1 MKRLF
6 TLLLLACLGIA
17 GLPPATAAD
26 RLDGVLAL
34 AADDRAALD
43 KIRGTPERH
52 VMIYFGNFQH

>member
-1 MKRLF
+1 MKRLI
-6 TLLLLACLGIA
+6 TILLLACLGI
-17 GLPPATAAD
+17 GSLPAIAAD

-34 AADDRAALD
+34 AADDKAALD

>member
-6 TLLLLACLGIA
+6 TLLLLACLGI
-17 GLPPATAAD
+17 GSLPATAAD

-34 AADDRAALD
+34 AADDRAALE

>member
-17 GLPPATAAD
+17 SLPATAAD

>member
-1 MKRLF
+1 MKRLI

-17 GLPPATAAD
+17 GLPAAAAD

-34 AADDRAALD
+34 VTDDKAALD